1 MQIAYH
7 SMLKFSR
14 ACYRI
19 DQDGVNK
26 RAKQRFCSSINFRLL
41 ACSQSKVRLPHY
53 NNAAG

>member
-1 MQIAYH
+1 MQIVYH

-26 RAKQRFCSSINFRLL
+26 RAKLWSAVC
-41 ACSQSKVRLPHY
+41 VP
-53 NNAAG
+53 